1 MNEEI
6 MTNEAIEVVEG
17 GVKSGK
23 TLKTLGMV
31 GAALLVGGL
40 AYKFVAKP
48 IIDKKKA
55 GSEIESEV
63 IDEETDVED
72 AE

>member
-23 TLKTLGMV
+23 TLKTLGIV

-40 AYKFVAKP
+40 TYKYAVKP
-48 IIDKKKA
+48 MLDKKKA
-55 GSEIESEV
+55 GSEIESDI
-63 IDEETDVED
+63 IDEESDVED